1 MTVRMRDGQAMLE
14 YLLSVAALLVVVS
27 VLAFTVQAG
36 FRSSERSSTQI
47 RSDCP

>member
-1 MTVRMRDGQAMLE
+1 MRGGQAMLE
-14 YLLSVAALLVVVS
+14 YLLAVAALLVVVA

-36 FRSSERSSTQI
+36 FRSSARSSAQI